1 MEVAVR
7 KVDTYIEQMLNDVR
21 RSIASDRA
29 ERFRQGKEFNIFRVQ
44 RILND
49 EVKICRLIRELLDPR
64 GSHGQGSVFL
74 RLFLE
79 TLGWAKI
86 RQIAGE
92 DYDKATLQA
101 RYSSRMI
108 GASIF

>member
-1 MEVAVR
+1 MEAAER
-7 KVDTYIEQMLNDVR
+7 NAEKHINQLLKDVR
-21 RSIASDRA
+21 RMIAYDRA

-49 EVKICRLIRELLDPR
+49 EVKICRLLRELLDPR

-86 RQIAGE
+86 RQIADE
-92 DYDKATLQA
+92 D
-101 RYSSRMI
+101 
-108 GASIF
+108 

>member
-64 GSHGQGSVFL
+64 QCFSPTVSGDF
-74 RLFLE
+74 
-79 TLGWAKI
+79 
-86 RQIAGE
+86 
-92 DYDKATLQA
+92 
-101 RYSSRMI
+101 RM
-108 GASIF
+108 GKDSADCGRGL